1 VIVRQPQEDS
11 MVRVI
16 ALLAGLFLATTA
28 FGQTAPEAENGRF
41 VLKQVGNDMLRLDTR
56 SGRISLCNK
65 GSSGWSCTMVPDE
78 RTALES
84 EIARLQNELIAAR
97 KRLAEAG
104 DKPPVTAKRETLN
117 IPSDDEL
124 DRVMSFM
131 EKMWRRLIDMVQRT
145 HKEIERRT

>member
-1 VIVRQPQEDS
+1 
-11 MVRVI
+11 MVRIV

-28 FGQTAPEAENGRF
+28 FAQSAPEAENGRF

-56 SGRISLCNK
+56 SGQISLCNK
-65 GSSGWSCTMVPDE
+65 GSAGWACTTVPDE

-97 KRLAEAG
+97 KRLAEAAN
-104 DKPPVTAKRETLN
+104 KPPVTAKREPLA

-124 DRVMSFM
+124 DRVMTFM

-145 HKEIERRT
+145 HKEIEKRT